1 MRAGLIIGRLLQLI
15 PVLFGVSLL
24 VFGIMHITPGDPIEL
39 MMSQSGN
46 VTEAEIEGM
55 RKEYG
60 LDRPIHIQY
69 LRFISHALR
78 GDLGISYIHK
88 RPVTEIIAA
97 RLPATIELTLLAL
110 VFSMLVAIPMG
121 ILSAVKQYSALDKA
135 GSIFALV
142 GVSAPGF
149 WLGTMLIVIFGAHL
163 GWLPTSSRLGD
174 DIILESQTGY
184 YILDS
189 LLSEN
194 WQALG
199 DAIMHLIL
207 PAITLG
213 ASLTAISMRLTRS
226 SMLDVI
232 RQDYVTFARAKGLP
246 SIVVIVKHALRN
258 ALIPTVTLAA
268 VQVGVL
274 LSGNMIVETVFGWP
288 GIGSLAVNAIK
299 ARNYPLVQGVVLL
312 YAITYVFLNLFADL
326 LYTYLNPKLR
336 TGTSQ

>member
-46 VTEAEIEGM
+46 VTEAEIEGL

-69 LRFISHALR
+69 LRFISNAVR

-174 DIILESQTGY
+174 DIILESRTGY

-189 LLSEN
+189 LLSGN

-258 ALIPTVTLAA
+258 ALIPIVTLAA